1 MSPKSVLLSAAPA
14 APSAPQPARSAPAPA
29 SNSGA
34 DSASGMGPGQPQ
46 SAPGAGQSGQPSPEA
61 APARSAN
68 AHSAGGK
75 DTADRKPDTGHKH
88 GAAKTA
94 RAKGHSAQ
102 SAARPARPDGSFSQT
117 LAKSFATAGR
127 GGASSSD
134 TAPARGS
141 SADKH
146 GAHAPAKESKSD
158 PVASTLALVS
168 QAQPTAPAARDGAG
182 SNKGLRTVATASL
195 LDKSKGAGQGAK
207 GALAHADAQDLKA
220 LGTVDGSAASA
231 LNTAP
236 VNAAAVLTGAQ
247 AGAAAGAPT
256 HAALNAGGALSA
268 PVGTTAWTD
277 QLGARLTWMTHQ
289 GIGSASLQL
298 SPKHLGPLQV
308 SISVH
313 HGQASVWFGAAHAD
327 TRQALEQAMPQ
338 LRQMFS
344 GQGLTLTDSG
354 VSRESP
360 RGRESHQGS
369 AGQVGA
375 IAEESG
381 AGPSGSV
388 AARLGLVD
396 AYA

>member
-1 MSPKSVLLSAAPA
+1 MGSDLPQS
-14 APSAPQPARSAPAPA
+14 APSAPP
-29 SNSGA
+29 
-34 DSASGMGPGQPQ
+34 
-46 SAPGAGQSGQPSPEA
+46 AGQSGQPTHEP
-61 APARSAN
+61 APARSAT
-68 AHSAGGK
+68 AHSAGRK
-75 DTADRKPDTGHKH
+75 DTADRKSDTGHKH
-88 GAAKTA
+88 GASKAA
-94 RAKGHSAQ
+94 RAKGHPAQ
-102 SAARPARPDGSFSQT
+102 PAARPARPDGSFSQA

-127 GGASSSD
+127 GGAASSD
-134 TAPARGS
+134 TARVHGP
-141 SADKH
+141 SAGKH
-146 GAHAPAKESKSD
+146 AAHAPAKESKSD

-168 QAQPTAPAARDGAG
+168 QAQPTAPTVRDGAG
-182 SNKGLRTVATASL
+182 SDKGLRTLATASL

-207 GALAHADAQDLKA
+207 GPLANAAAQDLKA
-220 LGTVDGSAASA
+220 LGTIDGSTASA
-231 LNTAP
+231 QNTAP

-256 HAALNAGGALSA
+256 HGAAPAQTAANPGAALSA

-354 VSRESP
+354 VSHESP

-369 AGQVGA
+369 VGQVGA

-381 AGPSGSV
+381 AGTSGSV
-388 AARLGLVD
+388 AVRLGLVD